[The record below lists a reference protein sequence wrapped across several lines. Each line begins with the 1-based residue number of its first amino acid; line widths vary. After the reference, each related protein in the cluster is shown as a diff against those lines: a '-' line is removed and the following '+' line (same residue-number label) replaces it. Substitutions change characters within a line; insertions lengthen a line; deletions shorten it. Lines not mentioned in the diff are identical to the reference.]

1 MSILSLVSVAV
12 VTGAGGAIG
21 GATAAALAEAGHSI
35 VALDVDGRAAAA
47 TAAAVDGRWFECDVA
62 DRAAVLAAAAEIGP
76 VETLVNVA
84 GISRPG
90 ALLTSSPADVMAV
103 LGVNLLGTLW
113 CTQAFGP
120 GMATGGGVI
129 VNVSSGAA
137 KMHMPFLGIY
147 PASKS
152 AIEALT
158 VQLAVEMGPLGVRVN
173 AVAPGTVLTPAV
185 DAMLSEA
192 DKDARRRHL
201 PVGRLGTPTDIAA
214 AVVFLASSAA
224 GYISGQ
230 VLYVDGGLTAGQ
242 SRRD

>member
-1 MSILSLVSVAV
+1 VSVAV

-21 GATAAALAEAGHSI
+21 SATAVALAGGGHSI
-35 VALDVDGRAAAA
+35 VAVDVDGSAAET
-47 TAAAVDGRWFECDVA
+47 TAADVDGRWFECDVS
-62 DRAAVLAAAAEIGP
+62 DRDAVIAAAQEIGP
-76 VETLVNVA
+76 VEILVNVA
-84 GISRPG
+84 GITRPG
-90 ALLTSSPADVMAV
+90 ALLTSSLDDVLAV

-120 GMATGGGVI
+120 GMAGAGGSI

-137 KMHMPFLGIY
+137 KLHMPFLGIY
-147 PASKS
+147 PASKC

-192 DKDARRRHL
+192 DKDARRRDL
-201 PVGRLGTPTDIAA
+201 PVGRLGAPEDIAA
-214 AVVFLASSAA
+214 AIVYLTSPAASFV
-224 GYISGQ
+224 SGQ
-230 VLYVDGGLTAGQ
+230 VLYVDGGLTAGR